1 MLFAFEAGT
10 PVSFC
15 TGVRGFPEAAG
26 RALEMGALLALPD
39 AVVALWAEFPETGAA
54 VLFAFEAGAPVSRW
68 RLSEDARRGARSVGA
83 ALVLV
88 SASAILEAVGR
99 ELEKAAELL
108 RPAAAR
114 RADVPGASALRGAR
128 AAFALCSACVSTF
141 F

>member
-1 MLFAFEAGT
+1 MEMGAFWEMSGAL
-10 PVSFC
+10 VSLC
-15 TGVRGFPEAAG
+15 TGVRGFPEA
-26 RALEMGALLALPD
+26 LLAL
-39 AVVALWAEFPETGAA
+39 LGA
-54 VLFAFEAGAPVSRW
+54 GTSVSRW
-68 RLSEDARRGARSVGA
+68 RLSEDARRGVRSVGA

-88 SASAILEAVGR
+88 SASAILEAVER

-128 AAFALCSACVSTF
+128 AAFALCSACVSAF